1 MKCFCVN
8 IINTILLLYSF
19 SLFPLPLVFWEK
31 ASLPCVDN
39 DKDYNHGLIV
49 WDGDPVN
56 LSHSPG
62 IELGDDVIGEAV
74 VVVYD
79 VTNPRSFHEAMTHL
93 QSYTWVGM
101 SWRPRFVDPRV
112 GGPRVVVLVGSK
124 ADLLMDRDIE
134 YYEVLSY
141 YDFIHVKLPWKRLHF
156 SVYRPQKVHFS
167 SLVCLEYSVMF
178 FS

>member
-1 MKCFCVN
+1 M
-8 IINTILLLYSF
+8 
-19 SLFPLPLVFWEK
+19 
-31 ASLPCVDN
+31 DN
-39 DKDYNHGLIV
+39 DKHYNHGLII

-56 LSHSPG
+56 LSHSPD

-79 VTNPRSFHEAMTHL
+79 VTNPSSLHEAMTHL
-93 QSYTWVGM
+93 QLYTWVGM

-134 YYEVLSY
+134 YFEVLSY
-141 YDFIHVKLPWKRLHF
+141 YDFIHVKLP
-156 SVYRPQKVHFS
+156 
-167 SLVCLEYSVMF
+167 
-178 FS
+178 

>member
-39 DKDYNHGLIV
+39 DKHYNHGLIV
-49 WDGDPVN
+49 WDGVPVGR
-56 LSHSPG
+56 SHSPG

-79 VTNPRSFHEAMTHL
+79 VTNRNSFLEAVRLVRFYTRLGIPGHL
-93 QSYTWVGM
+93 YIE
-101 SWRPRFVDPRV
+101 
-112 GGPRVVVLVGSK
+112 GPRVVVLVGSK
-124 ADLLMDRDIE
+124 ADLLMDRE
-134 YYEVLSY
+134 ENYEVLSY
-141 YDFIHVKLPWKRLHF
+141 YNFIHV
-156 SVYRPQKVHFS
+156 
-167 SLVCLEYSVMF
+167 
-178 FS
+178 

>member
-1 MKCFCVN
+1 MKCFCAN
-8 IINTILLLYSF
+8 IINTIFLLYSF
-19 SLFPLPLVFWEK
+19 SLFPLPLGFWEK

-79 VTNPRSFHEAMTHL
+79 VTNPRSFHEAMTHV

-101 SWRPRFVDPRV
+101 SWRPRFVDLRV

-141 YDFIHVKLPWKRLHF
+141 YDFIHVKLPWK
-156 SVYRPQKVHFS
+156 
-167 SLVCLEYSVMF
+167 
-178 FS
+178 